1 VRHPAHSGIAT
12 AVGVC
17 SVRSGSDAITDAS
30 APLRGAACGILGL
43 PKPVAH
49 DPNDR
54 SSPSSLGVDVDA
66 GGDPMDPRSGHDS
79 SRLDAMRGDR
89 DLLSHASPRESA
101 VEEDLSALG
110 IYFRQMGAV
119 DLMSAD
125 QQRAAATR
133 IVAHREAYWRAIFN
147 YPPFVD
153 GLVNVIESIIDAER
167 QPAAALEEL
176 RRTSRR
182 VRDRETRA
190 HKEAFLV
197 ALNEAALGMAMADPD
212 GEATAAITHDL
223 EAILHGQREGLRLE
237 VTLPRQDSLPFR
249 RYVDSVHQAHV
260 ALWREKNDFV
270 RANLRL
276 VVTMARRFNRGRMSL
291 PDLIQEGNIGLMK
304 AVDRFD
310 PRRGFRFSTY
320 GSWWIRHAISRALA
334 DKGREVRV
342 PVHML
347 ELHHKLTRV
356 RRELEAKF
364 GRTPDDE
371 ELARAAD
378 VTVEK
383 IERMRQCLLDQ
394 GPSLDMPL
402 SEDDGRTGA
411 DLLEDDSMPTP
422 GDQLQQT
429 ALGNKVLEFMGRLP
443 PIEADVLRKRFGLDQ
458 DAPMTLREIGEQYSL
473 SRERIRQLQEQ
484 ALVKIRRELRRAD
497 ML

>member
-1 VRHPAHSGIAT
+1 
-12 AVGVC
+12 
-17 SVRSGSDAITDAS
+17 
-30 APLRGAACGILGL
+30 
-43 PKPVAH
+43 VAH

-54 SSPSSLGVDVDA
+54 SSPSSLHIDADGVQDLM
-66 GGDPMDPRSGHDS
+66 DPMRSGSDVL
-79 SRLDAMRGDR
+79 RLR
-89 DLLSHASPRESA
+89 DQGLLSMASPKESA

-119 DLMSAD
+119 DLMSPD
-125 QQRAAATR
+125 EERAAANR
-133 IVAHREAYWRAIFN
+133 IISHREAYWRAIFT

-153 GLVNVIESIIDAER
+153 GLVNVIEGICDEER
-167 QPAAALEEL
+167 RPLAALEEL

-190 HKEAFLV
+190 HKEAFLLAV
-197 ALNEAALGMAMADPD
+197 NEASTGMAMADPD

-223 EAILHGQREGLRLE
+223 EAILDGQREGLKLE
-237 VTLPRQDSLPFR
+237 VTLPRQDSAPYR
-249 RYVDSVHQAHV
+249 RYVETVREAHV

-356 RRELEAKF
+356 RREFEAKE
-364 GRTPDDE
+364 GRAPDDE

-378 VTVEK
+378 VALDK

-411 DLLEDDSMPTP
+411 DLLEDDSEPSA
-422 GDQLQQT
+422 GDRLQQA

-484 ALVKIRRELRRAD
+484 ALGKIRRELRRND

>member
-1 VRHPAHSGIAT
+1 LRDADD
-12 AVGVC
+12 GV
-17 SVRSGSDAITDAS
+17 S
-30 APLRGAACGILGL
+30 
-43 PKPVAH
+43 
-49 DPNDR
+49 
-54 SSPSSLGVDVDA
+54 
-66 GGDPMDPRSGHDS
+66 DPMDSMRSGADG
-79 SRLDAMRGDR
+79 SRLSDKG
-89 DLLSHASPRESA
+89 LLSLASPKESA

-119 DLMSAD
+119 DLMSPD
-125 QQRAAATR
+125 EERAASKR
-133 IVAHREAYWRAIFN
+133 IVSHREAYWRAIFD

-153 GLVNVIESIIDAER
+153 GLVNVIEGICDEER
-167 QPAAALEEL
+167 RPLAALEEL

-190 HKEAFLV
+190 HKEAFKIAV
-197 ALNEAALGMAMADPD
+197 NEASTGMAMADPD
-212 GEATAAITHDL
+212 GDATAAITHDL
-223 EAILHGQREGLRLE
+223 EEIVRGQREGLRLE
-237 VTLPRQDSLPFR
+237 VTLPRQDSVPFR
-249 RYVDSVHQAHV
+249 RYVGTVQEAQM

-356 RRELEAKF
+356 RREFEAKE
-364 GRTPDDE
+364 GRPPDDE

-378 VTVEK
+378 VLPDK

-402 SEDDGRTGA
+402 SEEDGRTMA
-411 DLLEDDSMPTP
+411 DMLEDDSEPSA
-422 GDQLQQT
+422 GDRLQQA

-458 DAPMTLREIGEQYSL
+458 DTPMTLREIGEQYSL

-484 ALVKIRRELRRAD
+484 ALTKIRRELRRND
-497 ML
+497 MF

>member
-1 VRHPAHSGIAT
+1 MGALRYRRRALDRT
-12 AVGVC
+12 ARARVGP
-17 SVRSGSDAITDAS
+17 VRSSSPRRSGVRYPDG
-30 APLRGAACGILGL
+30 P
-43 PKPVAH
+43 PVTH

-54 SSPSSLGVDVDA
+54 SQSSSLHADID
-66 GGDPMDPRSGHDS
+66 GGADSLDSMRSGHDGL
-79 SRLDAMRGDR
+79 RFGDK
-89 DLLSHASPRESA
+89 DLLAHASPRESA

-119 DLMSAD
+119 DLMLPD
-125 QQRAAATR
+125 EERAAASR
-133 IVAHREAYWRAIFN
+133 IVAHREAYWRAIFD

-153 GLVNVIESIIDAER
+153 GLVNVIEAICDEER
-167 QPAAALEEL
+167 RPLEALEEL

-182 VRDRETRA
+182 LRDRETRA
-190 HKEAFLV
+190 HKEAFKVALV
-197 ALNEAALGMAMADPD
+197 AASNAMAMADPD
-212 GEATAAITHDL
+212 GDATTAIAHDL
-223 EAILHGQREGLRLE
+223 DAILHGQREGLRLE
-237 VTLPRQDSLPFR
+237 VTLPREGSVPFR
-249 RYVDSVHQAHV
+249 RYADTVHQAQL

-356 RRELEAKF
+356 RRELEARL

-371 ELARAAD
+371 ELARAAEVSLD
-378 VTVEK
+378 K

-402 SEDDGRTGA
+402 SGDDGRTTA
-411 DLLEDDSMPTP
+411 DLLEDDSVPSAS
-422 GDQLQQT
+422 DELQQA
-429 ALGNKVLEFMGRLP
+429 ALNNKVLEFMGRLP

-484 ALVKIRRELRRAD
+484 ALVKLRRSSRRVD

>member
-1 VRHPAHSGIAT
+1 MT
-12 AVGVC
+12 E
-17 SVRSGSDAITDAS
+17 
-30 APLRGAACGILGL
+30 
-43 PKPVAH
+43 
-49 DPNDR
+49 
-54 SSPSSLGVDVDA
+54 
-66 GGDPMDPRSGHDS
+66 
-79 SRLDAMRGDR
+79 
-89 DLLSHASPRESA
+89 ASPKESA

-119 DLMSAD
+119 DLMTPD
-125 QQRAAATR
+125 EERAAANR
-133 IVAHREAYWRAIFN
+133 IVSHREAYWRAIFD

-153 GLVNVIESIIDAER
+153 GLVNVVEQVIDQDR
-167 QPAAALEEL
+167 WPHAALEEL
-176 RRTSRR
+176 RKTSRR

-190 HKEAFLV
+190 HKEAFTH
-197 ALNEAALGMAMADPD
+197 AINEASAGMAMADPD
-212 GEATAAITHDL
+212 GEATAVIIHDL
-223 EAILHGQREGLRLE
+223 EAIRDGQREGLRVE
-237 VTLPRQDSLPFR
+237 VTLPRQDSAPFR
-249 RYVDSVHQAHV
+249 RYVEKVQLAHM

-356 RRELEAKF
+356 RREFEAKE
-364 GRTPDDE
+364 GRPPEDE

-378 VTVEK
+378 VSLEK

-394 GPSLDMPL
+394 GPSLDTPL

-411 DLLEDDSMPTP
+411 DLLEDDSVPP
-422 GDQLQQT
+422 PNERLQQA
-429 ALGNKVLEFMGRLP
+429 ALNDRVLEFMGRLP

-484 ALVKIRRELRRAD
+484 ALTKIRRELRRND

>member
-1 VRHPAHSGIAT
+1 MRVDGGRDSAPAGPPKALDGEEHPADKGRPA
-12 AVGVC
+12 
-17 SVRSGSDAITDAS
+17 SV
-30 APLRGAACGILGL
+30 
-43 PKPVAH
+43 
-49 DPNDR
+49 
-54 SSPSSLGVDVDA
+54 
-66 GGDPMDPRSGHDS
+66 
-79 SRLDAMRGDR
+79 
-89 DLLSHASPRESA
+89 

-119 DLMSAD
+119 DLMTPD
-125 QQRAAATR
+125 EERAAAKR
-133 IVAHREAYWRAIFN
+133 IITHREAYWRAIFR

-153 GLVNVIESIIDAER
+153 GIVKLVEEVCDDER
-167 QPAAALEEL
+167 RPQAALDEL
-176 RRTSRR
+176 RRCSRK

-190 HKEAFLV
+190 NKEAFDLSV
-197 ALNEAALGMAMADPD
+197 AEAAAGLAMADPD
-212 GEATAAITHDL
+212 GDAAQAIAHDL
-223 EAILHGQREGLRLE
+223 EAILEGQREGLKLE
-237 VTLPRQDSLPFR
+237 VTLPRQDSAPYR
-249 RYVDSVHQAHV
+249 RYVESVREEAM
-260 ALWREKNDFV
+260 ALWREKNAFV
-270 RANLRL
+270 QANLRL

-310 PRRGFRFSTY
+310 PGRGYRFSTY

-356 RRELEAKF
+356 RREFEAKE
-364 GRTPDDE
+364 GRVPDDE
-371 ELARAAD
+371 DLARAAE
-378 VTVEK
+378 VPLEK

-402 SEDDGRTGA
+402 SDDDGRTGA

-422 GDQLQQT
+422 GEQLQQA
-429 ALGNKVLEFMGRLP
+429 ALGNKVLEFLGRLP

-484 ALVKIRRELRRAD
+484 ALGKIRRELRRND

>member
-1 VRHPAHSGIAT
+1 MT
-12 AVGVC
+12 AG
-17 SVRSGSDAITDAS
+17 RSAQKTKTISRTPDR
-30 APLRGAACGILGL
+30 LLVEK
-43 PKPVAH
+43 PK
-49 DPNDR
+49 
-54 SSPSSLGVDVDA
+54 
-66 GGDPMDPRSGHDS
+66 
-79 SRLDAMRGDR
+79 
-89 DLLSHASPRESA
+89 ESA

-119 DLMSAD
+119 DLMTPD
-125 QQRAAATR
+125 EERAAANR
-133 IVAHREAYWRAIFN
+133 IISHREAYWRAMFA

-153 GLVNVIESIIDAER
+153 GIIVLIEDFCNEER
-167 QPAAALEEL
+167 RPVEALEEL
-176 RRTSRR
+176 RRTSRK

-190 HKEAFLV
+190 NKEAFTHAV
-197 ALNEAALGMAMADPD
+197 TEASSGMAMADPD
-212 GEATAAITHDL
+212 GDAAQAVTHDL
-223 EAILHGQREGLRLE
+223 EAILDGHREQLRLD
-237 VTLPRQDSLPFR
+237 VTLPRQDSAPYR
-249 RYVDSVHQAHV
+249 RYVDAVREGAMG
-260 ALWREKNDFV
+260 LWREKNDFV

-356 RRELEAKF
+356 RREFEAKE
-364 GRTPDDE
+364 GRAPDDA
-371 ELARAAD
+371 ELAKAAD
-378 VTVEK
+378 VPLDK

-402 SEDDGRTGA
+402 SDDDGRTGA

-422 GDQLQQT
+422 GERLQQA

-484 ALVKIRRELRRAD
+484 ALGKIRRELRRKD

>member
-1 VRHPAHSGIAT
+1 
-12 AVGVC
+12 
-17 SVRSGSDAITDAS
+17 
-30 APLRGAACGILGL
+30 
-43 PKPVAH
+43 VAH

-54 SSPSSLGVDVDA
+54 SSPSSFGVDVDA

-79 SRLDAMRGDR
+79 SRLDSLRGDR
-89 DLLSHASPRESA
+89 DLLAFASPKESA

-119 DLMSAD
+119 DLMSPDEEREASK
-125 QQRAAATR
+125 R
-133 IVAHREAYWRAIFN
+133 IVACREAYWRAIFD

-153 GLVNVIESIIDAER
+153 GLVNVVEAIIDADR
-167 QPAAALEEL
+167 RPVAALEEL

-190 HKEAFLV
+190 HKEAFRIAV
-197 ALNEAALGMAMADPD
+197 NEAAVGMAMADPD
-212 GEATAAITHDL
+212 GDATTAIAHDL
-223 EAILHGQREGLRLE
+223 DAIDRGEREGLRLE
-237 VTLPRQDSLPFR
+237 VTLPREGSAPFR
-249 RYVDSVHQAHV
+249 RYVDSVHQAQL

-276 VVTMARRFNRGRMSL
+276 VVTMARRFNRSGRMS
-291 PDLIQEGNIGLMK
+291 
-304 AVDRFD
+304 
-310 PRRGFRFSTY
+310 
-320 GSWWIRHAISRALA
+320 LA

-347 ELHHKLTRV
+347 ELHHKLTKL
-356 RRELEAKF
+356 RRELEAKH

-371 ELARAAD
+371 ELARAAE

-383 IERMRQCLLDQ
+383 IDRMRQCLLDQ

-422 GDQLQQT
+422 NEQLQQGE
-429 ALGNKVLEFMGRLP
+429 LGNKVLELMGRLP
-443 PIEADVLRKRFGLDQ
+443 PIEADVLRKRFGLDH

-484 ALVKIRRELRRAD
+484 ALGKIRRELRRAD

>member
-1 VRHPAHSGIAT
+1 MSTVS
-12 AVGVC
+12 
-17 SVRSGSDAITDAS
+17 
-30 APLRGAACGILGL
+30 
-43 PKPVAH
+43 
-49 DPNDR
+49 NDR
-54 SSPSSLGVDVDA
+54 SATSSSNSD
-66 GGDPMDPRSGHDS
+66 GGATASGPPTKAATDKPA
-79 SRLDAMRGDR
+79 RTRK
-89 DLLSHASPRESA
+89 ASE

-119 DLMSAD
+119 DLMTPD
-125 QQRAAATR
+125 EERTAAMR
-133 IVAHREAYWRAIFN
+133 IISHREACWRAIFA
-147 YPPFVD
+147 YPPFID
-153 GLVNVIESIIDAER
+153 GLIALIEEFCDEEKRPIE
-167 QPAAALEEL
+167 ALEEL
-176 RRTSRR
+176 RRTSRK

-190 HKEAFLV
+190 NKESFAQAV
-197 ALNEAALGMAMADPD
+197 QDASAGMAMADPD
-212 GEATAAITHDL
+212 GDAAQAISHDL
-223 EAILHGQREGLRLE
+223 EQILDGQRDGLRLD
-237 VTLPRQDSLPFR
+237 VTLPRQDSAPYR
-249 RYVDSVHQAHV
+249 RYVQTVRDAGM
-260 ALWREKNDFV
+260 ALWREKNAFV
-270 RANLRL
+270 QANLRL

-310 PRRGFRFSTY
+310 PGRGYRFSTY

-356 RRELEAKF
+356 RREFEAREGKA
-364 GRTPDDE
+364 PDDE
-371 ELARAAD
+371 ALAKAAEVPLD
-378 VTVEK
+378 K

-402 SEDDGRTGA
+402 SDDDGRTGA

-422 GDQLQQT
+422 GEQLQQV
-429 ALGNKVLEFMGRLP
+429 ALGNKVLEFIGRLP

-484 ALVKIRRELRRAD
+484 ALGKIRRELRRND

>member
-1 VRHPAHSGIAT
+1 VRYPG
-12 AVGVC
+12 
-17 SVRSGSDAITDAS
+17 AS
-30 APLRGAACGILGL
+30 S
-43 PKPVAH
+43 KPVAH

-66 GGDPMDPRSGHDS
+66 GADRNDPMRSGHDPL
-79 SRLDAMRGDR
+79 RLDRE
-89 DLLSHASPRESA
+89 LLALASPKESA
-101 VEEDLSALG
+101 VEEDLSALA

-119 DLMSAD
+119 DLMSPD
-125 QQRAAATR
+125 EERAAANR
-133 IVAHREAYWRAIFN
+133 IVAHRESFWRAIFD

-153 GLVNVIESIIDAER
+153 GLVNVIEAIIDAER
-167 QPAAALEEL
+167 RPLAALEEL

-190 HKEAFLV
+190 HREAFKV
-197 ALNEAALGMAMADPD
+197 AVQEAAAAMAMADPD
-212 GEATAAITHDL
+212 GDSTNAITHDL
-223 EAILHGQREGLRLE
+223 DAIDRGEREGLRLE
-237 VTLPRQDSLPFR
+237 VTLPREGSAPFR
-249 RYVDSVHQAHV
+249 RYIDSVHQAQL

-276 VVTMARRFNRGRMSL
+276 VVTMARRFNRSGRMSL

-356 RRELEAKF
+356 RRELEAKY

-371 ELARAAD
+371 ELAREAA

-422 GDQLQQT
+422 GEQLQQT

-484 ALVKIRRELRRAD
+484 ALRKIRRELQRAD
-497 ML
+497 MLEG

>member
-1 VRHPAHSGIAT
+1 
-12 AVGVC
+12 
-17 SVRSGSDAITDAS
+17 
-30 APLRGAACGILGL
+30 
-43 PKPVAH
+43 VAH

-54 SSPSSLGVDVDA
+54 SSSHSLRADADDGVQDS
-66 GGDPMDPRSGHDS
+66 MDSRSGPDL
-79 SRLDAMRGDR
+79 SRLGDKG
-89 DLLSHASPRESA
+89 LLSLASPKESA

-119 DLMSAD
+119 DLMSPD
-125 QQRAAATR
+125 EERAAATR
-133 IVAHREAYWRAIFN
+133 IVSHREAYWRAIFN

-153 GLVNVIESIIDAER
+153 GLVNVIEGVCDEER
-167 QPAAALEEL
+167 RPLAALEEL

-190 HKEAFLV
+190 HKEAFTIAV
-197 ALNEAALGMAMADPD
+197 NEASAGMAMADPD
-212 GEATAAITHDL
+212 GDATTAITHDL
-223 EAILHGQREGLRLE
+223 EAILDGQREGLRLE
-237 VTLPRQDSLPFR
+237 VTLPRQDSTPYR
-249 RYVDSVHQAHV
+249 RYVSTVHDAQM

-356 RRELEAKF
+356 RREFEAKE
-364 GRTPDDE
+364 GRPPDDE
-371 ELARAAD
+371 ELGRAAD
-378 VTVEK
+378 VALDK

-402 SEDDGRTGA
+402 SEEDGRTHA

-422 GDQLQQT
+422 GERLQQA

-484 ALVKIRRELRRAD
+484 ALGKIRRELRRND

>member
-1 VRHPAHSGIAT
+1 MEPGAVSLPGRNPVANDPHDRRSPSPQRADADAT
-12 AVGVC
+12 TEPMD
-17 SVRSGSDAITDAS
+17 SMRSRPD
-30 APLRGAACGILGL
+30 PLRLENKG
-43 PKPVAH
+43 
-49 DPNDR
+49 
-54 SSPSSLGVDVDA
+54 
-66 GGDPMDPRSGHDS
+66 
-79 SRLDAMRGDR
+79 
-89 DLLSHASPRESA
+89 LLSVASPKESA

-119 DLMSAD
+119 DLMSPE
-125 QQRAAATR
+125 QERAAANR
-133 IVAHREAYWRAIFN
+133 IISCREAYWRAIFN

-153 GLVNVIESIIDAER
+153 GLVNVIEEICDEER
-167 QPAAALEEL
+167 RPLPALEEL

-190 HKEAFLV
+190 HKEAFLLAV
-197 ALNEAALGMAMADPD
+197 NEGSAGMAMADPD
-212 GEATAAITHDL
+212 GDATAAITLDL
-223 EAILHGQREGLRLE
+223 EAILDGRREGLRLD
-237 VTLPRQDSLPFR
+237 VTLPRQDSAPYR
-249 RYVDSVHQAHV
+249 RYVETVREAHV

-356 RRELEAKF
+356 RREFEAKE
-364 GRTPDDE
+364 GRPPDDE
-371 ELARAAD
+371 ELGRAAEVSLD
-378 VTVEK
+378 K
-383 IERMRQCLLDQ
+383 IGRMRQCLLDQ

-411 DLLEDDSMPTP
+411 DLLEDDSVLSP
-422 GDQLQQT
+422 GERLAQA
-429 ALGNKVLEFMGRLP
+429 ALGNKVLEFLGRLP

-484 ALVKIRRELRRAD
+484 ALRKIRRELQRND

>member
-1 VRHPAHSGIAT
+1 
-12 AVGVC
+12 
-17 SVRSGSDAITDAS
+17 
-30 APLRGAACGILGL
+30 
-43 PKPVAH
+43 VAN
-49 DPNDR
+49 DPNER
-54 SSPSSLGVDVDA
+54 SSPSPLHDLSEA
-66 GGDPMDPRSGHDS
+66 GGDAGTDPMDS
-79 SRLDAMRGDR
+79 MRGGDEPMR
-89 DLLSHASPRESA
+89 LADKELIALASPKESA

-119 DLMSAD
+119 DLMSPD
-125 QQRAAATR
+125 EERESSKR
-133 IVAHREAYWRAIFN
+133 IVSCRESYWRAIFT

-153 GLVNVIESIIDAER
+153 GLVNVIEAVCDAER
-167 QPAAALEEL
+167 RPVPALEEL

-190 HKEAFLV
+190 HKEAFTLAV
-197 ALNEAALGMAMADPD
+197 NEAAAGMAMADPD
-212 GEATAAITHDL
+212 GDATTAITHDL

-237 VTLPRQDSLPFR
+237 VTLPRQDSVPFR
-249 RYVDSVHQAHV
+249 RYVDTVHQAQL

-356 RRELEAKF
+356 RREWEAKE
-364 GRTPDDE
+364 GRAPDDE

-378 VTVEK
+378 VSLEK

-394 GPSLDMPL
+394 GPSLDTPL

-411 DLLEDDSMPTP
+411 DLLEDDTMPNA
-422 GDQLQQT
+422 GDQLQKT
-429 ALGNKVLEFMGRLP
+429 ALGNKVLEFLSRLP
-443 PIEADVLRKRFGLDQ
+443 PIEADVLRKRFGLDH

-484 ALVKIRRELRRAD
+484 ALGKLRRELRRHD

>member
-1 VRHPAHSGIAT
+1 
-12 AVGVC
+12 
-17 SVRSGSDAITDAS
+17 
-30 APLRGAACGILGL
+30 
-43 PKPVAH
+43 VAH

-54 SSPSSLGVDVDA
+54 SSPSTLHAHADGA
-66 GGDPMDPRSGHDS
+66 DPMDSMPRSGVDPL
-79 SRLDAMRGDR
+79 RLADKE
-89 DLLSHASPRESA
+89 LLALASPKESA
-101 VEEDLSALG
+101 VEEDLSALA

-119 DLMSAD
+119 DLMSPD
-125 QQRAAATR
+125 EERAAATR
-133 IVAHREAYWRAIFN
+133 IVSHREAYWRAIFD

-153 GLVNVIESIIDAER
+153 GLVNVIEVICDEER
-167 QPAAALEEL
+167 RPLAALEEL

-190 HKEAFLV
+190 HKEAFRLAV
-197 ALNEAALGMAMADPD
+197 GEASAGMAMTDPD
-212 GEATAAITHDL
+212 GEATAAITQDL
-223 EAILHGQREGLRLE
+223 EAILHGQRESLRLE
-237 VTLPRQDSLPFR
+237 VTLPRQDSVPFR
-249 RYVDSVHQAHV
+249 RYVDSVHQAQL

-356 RRELEAKF
+356 RREFEAKE
-364 GRTPDDE
+364 GRPPDDE

-378 VTVEK
+378 VSKDK

-422 GDQLQQT
+422 GEQLQQT

-443 PIEADVLRKRFGLDQ
+443 AIEADVLRKRFGLDQ

-484 ALVKIRRELRRAD
+484 ALVKLRRELRRND